1 MAPFE
6 EMSAAE
12 KEEFIISL
20 AVLVCADAK
29 IEITVR
35 SQFHTYKANSVE
47 GKPRQAC

>member
-6 EMSAAE
+6 EMSATE

-29 IEITVR
+29 IEVTVCCFFY
-35 SQFHTYKANSVE
+35 SVDSVE